1 MTKIEKVL
9 EYLSEKEWHLRSDWK
24 QIKKYLDENAKEM
37 EDIRSIKRYKFM
49 FKQPLFFE
57 HDLTTYKTG
66 RIFAKYVLLPNKA
79 ILDKYIKELIVPRD
93 DYIFVSFDFS
103 GSQMRHLA
111 AYKNLKKVK
120 EIFEKDLDIYTE
132 FAKETGIHSRQLC
145 KNIML
150 PLSFGG
156 TKRTLERNFVLE
168 LDEKEISK
176 AIKVY
181 QDWFEVDIND
191 YENNVKLSHIAQRL
205 EADFMKR
212 KLIRLHEKSGE
223 KFALHAFIH
232 DEIICE
238 VHKDHLTHIEKIKN
252 YLEKNKSIKMKVKV
266 KQSKTFQFK

>member
-1 MTKIEKVL
+1 MTKIEEVL
-9 EYLSEKEWHLRSDWK
+9 GYLSRKEWCLRNDWK
-24 QIKKYLDENAKEM
+24 QVKEYLDKNAKEM

-66 RIFAKYVLLPNKA
+66 RIFSKYVLLPNKP
-79 ILDKYIKELIVPRD
+79 ILNIYIKKLIVPRE

-132 FAKETGIHSRQLC
+132 FAKETGIHNRDLC

-156 TKRTLERNFVLE
+156 TKKTLERNFILE
-168 LDEKEISK
+168 LNEDEISK
-176 AIKVY
+176 ATKVY
-181 QDWFEVDIND
+181 QEWFEVDID
-191 YENNVKLSHIAQRL
+191 SYESNVKLSHTAQRL
-205 EADFMKR
+205 EVDFMKR
-212 KLIRLHEKSGE
+212 KLIRLYEKSGE

-252 YLEKNKSIKMKVKV
+252 YLEKNKSIKMRVKV
-266 KQSKTFQFK
+266 KKSDTFQFK